1 MDLTMLA
8 IETDSLTKKFSNI
21 TAVDK
26 LSFSVEEGEI
36 FGLLGPNGAGKT
48 TTIRMLACVISPTSG
63 TANVGGH
70 DLLKEPQQIRRN
82 VGILTENPSLYEKMT
97 AVENIDF
104 FARAYGMRDQ
114 VAISDRI
121 KELLEFFQLWDR
133 RRERVAVYSKG
144 MKQKLAIAR
153 ALVHDPP
160 LLFLDE
166 PTSGLDPE
174 SSKLIRDLVEKLG
187 RYERRTILLSTHRL
201 EDAQKLCNRVMIINR
216 GSSKVIG
223 TVNELRSRMA
233 GHPKLEIVMTKI
245 APEGVVKVRSI
256 KSVESVEVDDV
267 TGRMVVEAEGVQA
280 VAPYIVKV
288 LVDSGSMIVDV
299 HTVLPSLEDAYLAL
313 VNGGIKV

>member
-1 MDLTMLA
+1 
-8 IETDSLTKKFSNI
+8 
-21 TAVDK
+21 
-26 LSFSVEEGEI
+26 
-36 FGLLGPNGAGKT
+36 
-48 TTIRMLACVISPTSG
+48 
-63 TANVGGH
+63 
-70 DLLKEPQQIRRN
+70 
-82 VGILTENPSLYEKMT
+82 
-97 AVENIDF
+97 
-104 FARAYGMRDQ
+104 

-174 SSKLIRDLVEKLG
+174 SSKLIRELVEKLG

>member
-1 MDLTMLA
+1 MELTMLT
-8 IETDSLTKKFSNI
+8 IETDLLTKKFNGN
-21 TAVDK
+21 TAVNE

-63 TANVGGH
+63 NAKVAGYDVLN
-70 DLLKEPQQIRRN
+70 EPQQIRRN

-97 AVENIDF
+97 AVENLDF
-104 FARAYGMRDQ
+104 FAKAYGMKDQ
-114 VAISDRI
+114 EAISDRI
-121 KELLEFFQLWDR
+121 RELLEFFQLWDR
-133 RRERVAVYSKG
+133 RRERVATYSKG

-174 SSKLIRDLVEKLG
+174 SSKLIRELVEKLG
-187 RYERRTILLSTHRL
+187 RYERRTIMLSTHRL

-216 GSSKVIG
+216 GSSMVIG
-223 TVNELRSRMA
+223 TVDELRSRIA
-233 GHPKLEIVMTKI
+233 GRPKLEVVMTKVV
-245 APEGVVKVRSI
+245 PEGVMKVRSI
-256 KSVESVEVDDV
+256 ESVEGVEVDDI
-267 TGRMVVEAEGVQA
+267 TGRIVVEAENVKA
-280 VAPYIVKV
+280 VAPYVVKA

-313 VNGGIKV
+313 VNGGVKA

>member
-1 MDLTMLA
+1 
-8 IETDSLTKKFSNI
+8 
-21 TAVDK
+21 
-26 LSFSVEEGEI
+26 
-36 FGLLGPNGAGKT
+36 
-48 TTIRMLACVISPTSG
+48 
-63 TANVGGH
+63 
-70 DLLKEPQQIRRN
+70 
-82 VGILTENPSLYEKMT
+82 
-97 AVENIDF
+97 
-104 FARAYGMRDQ
+104 
-114 VAISDRI
+114 
-121 KELLEFFQLWDR
+121 
-133 RRERVAVYSKG
+133 

-174 SSKLIRDLVEKLG
+174 SSKLIRELVEKLG

>member
-1 MDLTMLA
+1 MELTMLA
-8 IETDSLTKKFSNI
+8 IETDSLTKKFNGN
-21 TAVDK
+21 TAVDR

-48 TTIRMLACVISPTSG
+48 TTIRMLACVISLTSG
-63 TANVGGH
+63 TAKVAGY
-70 DLLKEPQQIRRN
+70 DVLKEPQQIRRN

-97 AVENIDF
+97 AVENLDF
-104 FARAYGMRDQ
+104 FAKAYGMKDRD
-114 VAISDRI
+114 AISGRI
-121 KELLEFFQLWDR
+121 RELLEFFQLWDR
-133 RRERVAVYSKG
+133 RRERVAAYSKG

-174 SSKLIRDLVEKLG
+174 SSKLIRELVEKLG

-223 TVNELRSRMA
+223 TVNELRSRIA
-233 GHPKLEIVMTKI
+233 GRPKLEVTMTKI
-245 APEGVVKVRSI
+245 APEGVVKVRGI
-256 KSVESVEVDDV
+256 ESVDGVEVDDV
-267 TGRMVVEAEGVQA
+267 TGRMVVEAEDVQA
-280 VAPYIVKV
+280 VAPYVVKV

-299 HTVLPSLEDAYLAL
+299 HTILPSLEDAYLAL
-313 VNGGIKV
+313 VNGGVKV